1 MSAQCPK
8 SNQEARK
15 AAKGYFQLIGAGE
28 PFRLLFPIGAFLG
41 IVGVMMWPLFVWKWT
56 SMYPGQ
62 FHARVMIEG
71 FLSSFVFGFLGTA
84 LPRLLGFKRV
94 SLRETLMISAG
105 LVVAVFFQLMGNMF
119 WGDLIFWLTLTGFL
133 GLVGYRTVK
142 MRTDMPP
149 PSFMLA
155 LLGLLCA
162 WMGVGVQLLM
172 LSGASI
178 PEWAFSLSRLMFYQG
193 YILFPILGVG
203 AFLMPRFFGLP
214 NHQNFPE
221 SISIPQGWAS
231 QAGFALLCGAMMMT
245 GFILEALSFDRLG
258 HVFVAVAIL
267 VFFLKSVPIHRAE
280 GKQGSLALGLK
291 LSLTSVILGYGLMAI
306 FPQRSISFLHLIFVS
321 GFSLVTLIIASRVV
335 LGHSGQ
341 AVKFNSRMKSIITLI
356 ILLIIAMLTRVS
368 ADWTPSIQ
376 WTHYA
381 YAAVTWV
388 AGVVVWTIAIL
399 PGVSRA
405 GD

>member
-1 MSAQCPK
+1 MSLQCPK
-8 SNQEARK
+8 SNHEARK
-15 AAKGYFQLIGAGE
+15 AAQGYFQLVGAGE
-28 PFRLLFPIGAFLG
+28 PFRLLFPIGASLG
-41 IVGVMMWPLFVWKWT
+41 IVGVMMWPSFIWKWT
-56 SMYPGQ
+56 SLYPGQ

-94 SLRETLMISAG
+94 SLWETMMISAG
-105 LVVAVFFQLMGNMF
+105 LVAAVLFQLMGNMF

-133 GLVGYRTVK
+133 GLLGYRTIK
-142 MRTDMPP
+142 MRTDIPP
-149 PSFMLA
+149 PSFVLA
-155 LLGLLCA
+155 LLGLVCA
-162 WMGVGVQLLM
+162 WMGLGVQLLM
-172 LSGASI
+172 LSGVSI
-178 PEWAFSLSRLMFYQG
+178 PETAFSLSRLMFYQG

-214 NHQNFPE
+214 NHQSFPE
-221 SISIPQGWAS
+221 SISIPKGWTS
-231 QAGFALLCGAMMMT
+231 QAGFALLCGAVMMT
-245 GFILEALSFDRLG
+245 GFILEALNYARWG
-258 HVFVAVAIL
+258 YACRTVAIL

-291 LSLTSVILGYGLMAI
+291 LSLASVILGYGLMAI

-321 GFSLVTLIIASRVV
+321 GFSLVTLVIATRVV

-341 AVKFNSRMKSIITLI
+341 AAKFNIRIKSIITVI
-356 ILLIIAMLTRVS
+356 IFLIIAMLTRVS

-381 YAAVTWV
+381 YAAVTWA
-388 AGVVVWTIAIL
+388 AGVIVWMIAIL